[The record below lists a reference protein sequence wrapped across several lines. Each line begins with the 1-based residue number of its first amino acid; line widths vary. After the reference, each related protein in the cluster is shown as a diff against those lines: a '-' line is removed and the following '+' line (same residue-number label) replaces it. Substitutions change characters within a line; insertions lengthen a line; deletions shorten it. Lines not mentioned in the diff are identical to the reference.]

1 LVYIDDQFNNV
12 SAQNDLALVAVLD
25 QGTAPTPIQFAGTSL
40 GGFVEV
46 RLLGSNSSFD
56 SINAFTQLVG
66 GTAVIT
72 A

>member
-1 LVYIDDQFNNV
+1 VL
-12 SAQNDLALVAVLD
+12 NDGA
-25 QGTAPTPIQFAGTSL
+25 APTIIQFAGTSL

-46 RLLGSNSSFD
+46 SVAGSTIDYD
-56 SINAFTQLVG
+56 SIANLNTAVG